1 MIKYRILDTLR
12 ENEGKVVSGGELAN
26 TLGVSRTAV
35 WKQIVSLQNEG
46 YKIESVPNK
55 GYRLCASEV
64 YSAYEINHRL
74 TTQVIGHPI
83 IFLDEVDSTNTYAKN
98 LGASGGKN
106 GTAVVAAR
114 QTAGKG
120 RLTRKFESPEGCGVY
135 LSILLRPQ
143 LQVSDINCITL
154 MTAVVVAD
162 TVEELCG
169 VRPTIKWTNDV
180 YLNGK
185 KLCGILTE
193 CSIEGESGAVEYAV
207 VGIGT
212 NLGQAADD
220 FPEEIRG
227 IATSVFQETGVRIER
242 ADYAAALLKNFERYF
257 YGQKFPENKA
267 SFLEQYRKDLFFL
280 GQEVDVVGMSE
291 QYAAVALDID
301 GEGRLLVRTEDGRIN
316 ALNSGEISIRMK
328 KR

>member
-1 MIKYRILDTLR
+1 MTKYTILDALR
-12 ENEGKVVSGGELAN
+12 QNEGKVVSGGELAN

-64 YSAYEINHRL
+64 YSAYEIKRRL
-74 TTQVIGHPI
+74 TANAIGQTVV
-83 IFLDEVDSTNTYAKN
+83 FLDEVDSTNTYAKN
-98 LGASGGKN
+98 LGASGGEN
-106 GTAVVAAR
+106 GTVVVAAR

-120 RLTRKFESPEGCGVY
+120 RLARKFESPEGTGVY

-154 MTAVVVAD
+154 MSAVVVAD

-169 VRPTIKWTNDV
+169 VRPAIKWTNDV

-212 NLGQAADD
+212 NLGQVSSD
-220 FPEEIRG
+220 FPEGIRK
-227 IATSVFQETGVRIER
+227 IATSVFQETGVQIER
-242 ADYAAALLKNFERYF
+242 ADYAAALLNNFERYF

-267 SFLEQYRKDLFFL
+267 LFLEQYRKDLLFL
-280 GQEVDVVGMSE
+280 GQQVTVIGMTE
-291 QYAAVALDID
+291 QYDAVALDID
-301 GEGRLLVRTEDGRIN
+301 GEGRLLVQTANGQIK
-316 ALNSGEISIRMK
+316 ALNSGEISVRMK
-328 KR
+328 E

>member
-26 TLGVSRTAV
+26 TLRVSRTAV
-35 WKQIVSLQNEG
+35 WKQIVSLQDEG
-46 YKIESVPNK
+46 YQIESVPNK
-55 GYRLCASEV
+55 GYRFQPSDV
-64 YSAYEINHRL
+64 YSAYEIERRL
-74 TTQVIGHPI
+74 TTKFLGHPVV
-83 IFLDEVDSTNTYAKN
+83 FLDEVDSTNTYAKN
-98 LGASGGKN
+98 LGASGGQN
-106 GTAVVAAR
+106 GTAVVAVR

-120 RLTRKFESPEGCGVY
+120 RLARKFESPEGYGVY
-135 LSILLRPQ
+135 LSILLRPK
-143 LQVSDINCITL
+143 LQVADINCITL
-154 MTAVVVAD
+154 MAAVVVAD

-212 NLGQAADD
+212 NLGQRRDD
-220 FPEEIRG
+220 FPEAIRE
-227 IATSVFQETGVRIER
+227 IATSVFQETGVWISR

-257 YGQKFPENKA
+257 YEQKFPANKA
-267 SFLEQYRKDLFFL
+267 CFLEQYRKDLFFL
-280 GQEVDVVGMSE
+280 GQEITVVGMME
-291 QYAAVALDID
+291 QYTAVAVDID
-301 GEGRLLVRTEDGRIN
+301 EEGRLLVRTEEGRIN
-316 ALNSGEISIRMK
+316 ALNSGEISIRIEK
-328 KR
+328 

>member
-1 MIKYRILDTLR
+1 MIKYSILDTLR

-26 TLGVSRTAV
+26 TLGVSRTAI

-55 GYRLCASEV
+55 GYRLWASEV

-83 IFLDEVDSTNTYAKN
+83 IFLDEVDSTNTYAKH
-98 LGASGGKN
+98 LGASGGEN
-106 GTAVVAAR
+106 GTVVVAAR

-120 RLTRKFESPEGCGVY
+120 RLARKFESPDGTGAY

-162 TVEELCG
+162 TVEELCS
-169 VRPTIKWTNDV
+169 VRPAIKWTNDV

-193 CSIEGESGAVEYAV
+193 CSIEGESGAVEYVV
-207 VGIGT
+207 VGIGI
-212 NLGQAADD
+212 NLGQVTGD
-220 FPEEIRG
+220 FPEEIRS
-227 IATSVFQETGVRIER
+227 IATSVFQETGVRISR
-242 ADYAAALLKNFERYF
+242 ADYAATLLKNFERYF

-280 GQEVDVVGMSE
+280 GQEVNVVGMTE
-291 QYAAVALDID
+291 QYTAVALDID
-301 GEGRLLVRTEDGRIN
+301 EEGRLLVRTKDGSVK
-316 ALNSGEISIRMK
+316 ALNSGEISIRMQK
-328 KR
+328 K